1 MLFGTV
7 FLNHDEEDSLI
18 MRIFRSTC
26 GRIALGAA
34 ATVATASLVAPSAT
48 AQETANAPEAAQ
60 APKNI
65 ILLIGDGMGY
75 NHVDSASLFENG
87 ESNWQISVDPENDQQ
102 QHQSD
107 YGDNPQQ
114 SYEEFDLQIG
124 MSHHSLDSPVYDP
137 EAAWADFDWVKN
149 NPTDSAASGT
159 ALASGHKTHNGSL
172 GVDDDGEPVE
182 NFAEYAAE
190 KGLATGVVSSV
201 PFGHATPAS
210 WGAHVADRGEN
221 HAIAE
226 QMINGELD
234 VIIGAG
240 HPLYDVDGQE
250 REANWKWLTEE
261 QYTDLQ
267 EGNTDFTFLETTAEL
282 KDVANG
288 NNVPE
293 SLFGLVPV
301 AETLQFDR
309 TALAEAEPRR
319 DNGRVDGVP
328 LEEGQ
333 SPLPGEIAKNDV
345 PTLAELTDAALNVL
359 EQNDEGFFTMIEGGA
374 IDWAGHA
381 NATTGNLEEQI
392 EFNDA
397 VDTVVNW
404 VEENSSWDETLVMVT
419 ADHETGFLS
428 GPGAGTAW
436 TQITGEAG
444 QLPVGG
450 WYSGDHTQALVP
462 FFAHGAGADSVLN
475 YVQGEDPVRGQYI
488 DNTDVAKLS
497 FDLLSGEAAP
507 GPGAGDDDEEAP
519 GSDDDDAQTPGS
531 DDEDGTAGSDEDEE
545 GTAGAGTEDGVAG
558 SGDDV
563 AAGDSEQSGS
573 LADTGT
579 SVAIIA
585 LLIAGALLVAG
596 VTLMVLRKKKTA

>member
-1 MLFGTV
+1 
-7 FLNHDEEDSLI
+7 

-172 GVDDDGEPVE
+172 GVDADGEPVE

-359 EQNDEGFFTMIEGGA
+359 EQDDEGFFTMIEGGA

-444 QLPVGG
+444 QLPVDG

-497 FDLLSGEAAP
+497 FDLLSGETAP

>member
-226 QMINGELD
+226 QMINGDLD

-240 HPLYDVDGQE
+240 HPLFDVDGE
-250 REANWKWLTEE
+250 SRDAEWKWLTEE

-267 EGNTDFTFLETTAEL
+267 DGETDFTFLETTAEL

-444 QLPVGG
+444 QLPVDG

>member
-1 MLFGTV
+1 
-7 FLNHDEEDSLI
+7 

-226 QMINGELD
+226 QMINGDLD

-240 HPLYDVDGQE
+240 HPLFDVDGE
-250 REANWKWLTEE
+250 SRDAEWKWLTEE

-267 EGNTDFTFLETTAEL
+267 DGETDFTFLETTAEL

-444 QLPVGG
+444 QLPVDG

>member
-1 MLFGTV
+1 
-7 FLNHDEEDSLI
+7 